1 LCCCILRSCV
11 VITGKT
17 QGGAESKDST
27 HRVYRLGILHFHRYS
42 TRYFAEVN
50 AEAKRLV
57 VEKCARHAA
66 ALEENS
72 DITPEEARSAK
83 GSAYNLL
90 LSQFRRAIGCLGMKV
105 AVEEK
110 LRRIMLIR
118 SNKREAN
125 AAAHNGA
132 SNHRKCFNKNS
143 PRWYSNERNEANYD
157 SFYRYRTKYDNF
169 HSYENRN
176 NADL

>member
-1 LCCCILRSCV
+1 MKPGKLDDKFALGEASKPFSNAIKQTFT
-11 VITGKT
+11 TGNVLPLVS
-17 QGGAESKDST
+17 GA
-27 HRVYRLGILHFHRYS
+27 
-42 TRYFAEVN
+42 FAEVN
-50 AEAKRLV
+50 AEAKRL

-72 DITPEEARSAK
+72 DITPEEACYAK

-90 LSQFRRAIGCLGMKV
+90 LSQFRRAIGCLGMKA

-125 AAAHNGA
+125 AAAHMEQATIVNV
-132 SNHRKCFNKNS
+132 STKTHL
-143 PRWYSNERNEANYD
+143 D
-157 SFYRYRTKYDNF
+157 SIQM
-169 HSYENRN
+169 
-176 NADL
+176 NAMKLIMIPSIDTVQNMIISTLTRIEIMQICKWV